1 MFCFYFVV
9 IICYVFIAA
18 VVVVADEVWGKFM
31 NLSKLFIKWKLLY
44 LITKIKINCGKKY
57 MK

>member
-44 LITKIKINCGKKY
+44 LITKIKNKLWKKY